1 MSLNVSTQA
10 LARGS
15 SRHPWKVIVAWV
27 LVFVLG
33 MVLIANLL
41 GDALTTE
48 FNFTNNPESKRGFD
62 LLEERLRGPRRANE
76 IIIVQSESA
85 TVRSDDA
92 FQELVEGIHGQLMA
106 LGPDVIL
113 SSRTFYQTGDLS
125 LVSEGGSITIIPIV
139 MAGELEDA
147 EDNIPLVQE
156 IVDEADNTDGFDVL
170 ITGNAS
176 IGREFTE
183 IAESDLLKGEAF
195 GLPVALVILVLV
207 FGTLASALIPVV
219 IAIIAIVAAVGASAL
234 VGQAFPLSFFVVNII
249 TMIGLAVGI
258 DYSLFIVSRF
268 REERAKG
275 LEKMDAISAAGATAS
290 RTVLFSGFAVAI
302 SLLGMLIIPTS
313 IFRSIAVGAVL
324 VVVFAVLASLT
335 LLPAILSLMGDKVN
349 ALRIP
354 LIQKAHTRFDE
365 ERRGGFWDWV
375 AKRVMNRAPIYLVVI
390 GGLMVAVSLF
400 SLELESGFA
409 GVSTMPDRLQTK
421 QGFLILEREF
431 SFGLVTPAEVVIDG
445 DIGSEAVQK
454 GLDDLRA
461 LLASDPASAFGP
473 PAPLDV
479 NLAGDLALLSV
490 PVAGDPDADEAI
502 QAVKR
507 LRDDYVPR
515 AFDGVDAEVLVTGL
529 SAFDIDFFQMA
540 ADYTPIV
547 FAVVLGFSFVLL
559 TIVFRSLV
567 VPVKAI
573 FMNLLSVGTA
583 YGLVVLVFQKGIGNE
598 LLGLQQVDIVEAWI
612 PLFLFTIL
620 FGLSMDYHVFLL
632 SRIRERYDQTGDN
645 TEAVAFGIRST
656 GRLITGAALI
666 MVAVFSGFA
675 AGDLVGL
682 QQMGFGLAVAVLLDA
697 TLVRS
702 ILVPSSMKLLGK
714 FNWYLPSAL
723 QWLPGGKT
731 EVPQPEPAGLTTP
744 SEGRPDD

>member
-33 MVLIANLL
+33 LVLIANLL
-41 GDALTTE
+41 GDALTT
-48 FNFTNNPESKRGFD
+48 FTNNPESKRGFD

-113 SSRTFYQTGDLS
+113 SSRTYYQTNDDS
-125 LVSEGGSITIIPIV
+125 LVSVDGSITIIPIV

-147 EDNIPLVQE
+147 EDNIHLVQE
-156 IVDEADNTDGFDVL
+156 IVDEADKTDGFDVL
-170 ITGNAS
+170 VTGNAS
-176 IGREFTE
+176 ISKEFTE

-268 REERAKG
+268 REERGKG

-313 IFRSIAVGAVL
+313 IFRSIAVGAIL

-375 AKRVMNRAPIYLVVI
+375 AKRVMNRAPIYLAVI

-409 GVSTMPDRLQTK
+409 GVSTLPDGIQSK
-421 QGFLILEREF
+421 EGFLILDQEFQDPSIVACGIALIGLPDYMELHIDSGIKLVYKMQDEENLLIRAARNAECQGGHQDIPAGSRRLRGFLGWCATTFRDGRNLKPNLLLGTSHIGFNPHFTIPDESLKSICGFKERE
-431 SFGLVTPAEVVIDG
+431 
-445 DIGSEAVQK
+445 DI
-454 GLDDLRA
+454 L
-461 LLASDPASAFGP
+461 P
-473 PAPLDV
+473 
-479 NLAGDLALLSV
+479 
-490 PVAGDPDADEAI
+490 
-502 QAVKR
+502 
-507 LRDDYVPR
+507 
-515 AFDGVDAEVLVTGL
+515 
-529 SAFDIDFFQMA
+529 
-540 ADYTPIV
+540 
-547 FAVVLGFSFVLL
+547 
-559 TIVFRSLV
+559 
-567 VPVKAI
+567 
-573 FMNLLSVGTA
+573 
-583 YGLVVLVFQKGIGNE
+583 
-598 LLGLQQVDIVEAWI
+598 
-612 PLFLFTIL
+612 
-620 FGLSMDYHVFLL
+620 
-632 SRIRERYDQTGDN
+632 
-645 TEAVAFGIRST
+645 IRSGLRV
-656 GRLITGAALI
+656 GRETFELY
-666 MVAVFSGFA
+666 
-675 AGDLVGL
+675 D
-682 QQMGFGLAVAVLLDA
+682 VL
-697 TLVRS
+697 
-702 ILVPSSMKLLGK
+702 
-714 FNWYLPSAL
+714 
-723 QWLPGGKT
+723 
-731 EVPQPEPAGLTTP
+731 
-744 SEGRPDD
+744 